1 MDCSLPGSSVYGIPG
16 KNTGVGCHSLLQGI
30 FLTQGSNLSLWI
42 TDKFFNVCSTKDGI
56 RCFLCLNLFNHYTH
70 HVKVTLLSL
79 LYRVSLIAQLVK
91 NPTSMQDLGLIPGI
105 GRSAGEGTGYPLQYS
120 WVSLVAQLV
129 KNQPAIE
136 ETWVWSLFREHS
148 LERIKATH
156 SSILAWRIPW
166 TSLPGHK
173 ESDTIERLS
182 LSLSHY
188 WIPWSLQAV
197 EQGFSLTLILFL
209 PRWASKVPAY
219 GIWAHNRPRGL
230 LLGECLLLLL
240 WSVLRVFRSLR
251 ALSFLISEICIF

>member
-1 MDCSLPGSSVYGIPG
+1 MDCSLPGSSVHEIFQARIL
-16 KNTGVGCHSLLQGI
+16 GCHSLLQGI
-30 FLTQGSNLSLWI
+30 FMTQGSNLSLWI
-42 TDKFFNVCSTKDGI
+42 TDKFFNVCSTKDSI

-79 LYRVSLIAQLVK
+79 LYRVSLIVQLVK
-91 NPTSMQDLGLIPGI
+91 NPTSMQDLRLIPGI
-105 GRSAGEGTGYPLQYS
+105 GRSAGEGTGSPLQYS

-182 LSLSHY
+182 LSLFHC

-197 EQGFSLTLILFL
+197 EQGFRVLPWSCSSLDGHPKCQLMVFGHTIDQEDCSLV
-209 PRWASKVPAY
+209 SVCCYSY
-219 GIWAHNRPRGL
+219 GV
-230 LLGECLLLLL
+230 
-240 WSVLRVFRSLR
+240 S
-251 ALSFLISEICIF
+251 